1 MKYNLKMSRHG
12 LAVIT
17 LCVCQAVALTAST
30 AYAFDIGLANDYA
43 VLYEGNG
50 GNTLNY
56 NNSEVTGDIGI
67 GLTGKAALNGP
78 GTITGD
84 IDFSAANTGQYSDSG
99 VTVTGGVN
107 YNVANVTSG
116 LNTVNALAQTLGGEA
131 GTSITVASGGSINA
145 SSGMLDSGGN
155 RVFTVGSVSFPNGTF
170 TINGSASDY
179 VVLNVGSAAAFNG
192 AITLTGG
199 ITSSHI
205 LINMTGGNYTTL
217 SGGNT
222 LTISTSGL
230 TTTGIFLDPNGDFQI
245 NHSIL
250 DGQIFGGDTHNV
262 SIVSGADIVYTPNTV
277 PDGGISAILLLMGI
291 AGIGFARRGFQ
302 KKA

>member
-1 MKYNLKMSRHG
+1 MKSNLKMSRSG
-12 LAVIT
+12 LAVVA
-17 LCVCQAVALTAST
+17 LCACQAVVLTAPT
-30 AYAFDIGLANDYA
+30 ANAFDIGLADGFA

-56 NNSEVTGDIGI
+56 NNSLITGDIGI
-67 GLTGKAALNGP
+67 GATGQAALNGP
-78 GTITGD
+78 GTITGA
-84 IDFSAANTGQYSDSG
+84 IDFSAPNTGQYSDSG

-107 YNVANVTSG
+107 YNVANVAT
-116 LNTVNALAQTLGGEA
+116 ALSTINSLGQTLGGES
-131 GTSITVASGGSINA
+131 GTSITVASGGTINA
-145 SSGMLDSGGN
+145 SAGTLHGSD
-155 RVFTVGSVSFPNGTF
+155 RVFTVTSVSFPNGTF

-179 VVLNVGSAAAFNG
+179 VVLNVGFAAAFNG
-192 AITLTGG
+192 SIVLSGG
-199 ITSSHI
+199 ITSSHV

-250 DGQIFGGDTHNV
+250 DGQLLGGDTHNAA
-262 SIVSGADIVYTPNTV
+262 IVSGAEIDFTPNTV
-277 PDGGISAILLLMGI
+277 PDGGTTVLLLAMGI
-291 AGIGFARRGFQ
+291 AGIGLARRGFQ

>member
-1 MKYNLKMSRHG
+1 MKSYNLNMSRRG
-12 LAVIT
+12 LAVMT

-30 AYAFDIGLANDYA
+30 AYAFDIGLASDFT

-56 NNSEVTGDIGI
+56 NNSVLSGDIGI
-67 GLTGKAALNGP
+67 GLTGKAAVSSGTVNGSF
-78 GTITGD
+78 
-84 IDFSAANTGQYSDSG
+84 DFSAANTGQFSISG
-99 VTVTGGVN
+99 GTVTGGEN

-131 GTSITVASGGSINA
+131 GTSTTVTSGGSINA
-145 SSGMLDSGGN
+145 SAGMLDGGGN
-155 RVFTVGSVSFPNGTF
+155 RVFTVTSVSFPNGTF

-179 VVLNVGSAAAFNG
+179 VVLNVGSAASFNG

-199 ITSSHI
+199 ITSSHV

-262 SIVSGADIVYTPNTV
+262 SIVSGADIVGPTPAV
-277 PDGGISAILLLMGI
+277 PDGGTTALLLAMGV
-291 AGIGFARRGFQ
+291 AGIGFARRGLQ